1 MNYERHISA
10 AESFLRERGR
20 LSTPP
25 NLHPPPNISI
35 INVRHSRNGR
45 IRQMPSSRNRRR
57 AQSQAQLSGR
67 RRNRG
72 GRRQRAN
79 ANAAATS
86 EIRTARRP
94 DADATAA
101 NGSAQIG
108 ATSVAASEAAM
119 APTPETANL
128 TRRRG
133 ARARTPAEPLQMYP
147 YLRSELTR
155 IGALTAMI
163 AVALVALTFVL
174 G

>member
-1 MNYERHISA
+1 
-10 AESFLRERGR
+10 
-20 LSTPP
+20 
-25 NLHPPPNISI
+25 
-35 INVRHSRNGR
+35 
-45 IRQMPSSRNRRR
+45 MPSSRNRRR

-72 GRRQRAN
+72 GRRQRTN
-79 ANAAATS
+79 ANAAAS

>member
-1 MNYERHISA
+1 
-10 AESFLRERGR
+10 
-20 LSTPP
+20 
-25 NLHPPPNISI
+25 
-35 INVRHSRNGR
+35 
-45 IRQMPSSRNRRR
+45 MPSSRNRRR

-72 GRRQRAN
+72 GRRQRTN
-79 ANAAATS
+79 ATAAATS
-86 EIRTARRP
+86 EIRTAMRP

-108 ATSVAASEAAM
+108 ATAVAASEATTAM
-119 APTPETANL
+119 PAPETANII
-128 TRRRG
+128 RRRG

-155 IGALTAMI
+155 IGALTAIM

>member
-1 MNYERHISA
+1 
-10 AESFLRERGR
+10 
-20 LSTPP
+20 
-25 NLHPPPNISI
+25 
-35 INVRHSRNGR
+35 
-45 IRQMPSSRNRRR
+45 MPSSRNRRR
-57 AQSQAQLSGR
+57 AQSQAQLRGR

-72 GRRQRAN
+72 SRRQRN
-79 ANAAATS
+79 EGAASAVS

-108 ATSVAASEAAM
+108 ATAVVASDATAAT
-119 APTPETANL
+119 PTPETANL

-147 YLRSELTR
+147 YLRSELAR
-155 IGALTAMI
+155 IGALTAIM